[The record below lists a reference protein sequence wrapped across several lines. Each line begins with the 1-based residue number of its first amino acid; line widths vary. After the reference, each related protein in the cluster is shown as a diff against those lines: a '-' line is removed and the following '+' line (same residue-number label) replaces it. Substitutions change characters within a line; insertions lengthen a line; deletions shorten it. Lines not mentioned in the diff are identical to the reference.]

1 MSRKSCLKSYYKSNG
16 ENITCFRTSIQRQ
29 QCSKSMSSSHL
40 LDGILRYSSN
50 IIRET
55 KYLEIINIEN
65 LSKYL
70 HSSLYSNKLF
80 PISKAKI
87 RYKDPQTN
95 YSAILYDLFYE
106 SIWQLTRTTD
116 VTWKRN
122 VNSYA
127 CLYFGFT
134 AQ

>member
-1 MSRKSCLKSYYKSNG
+1 MAM
-16 ENITCFRTSIQRQ
+16 F
-29 QCSKSMSSSHL
+29 
-40 LDGILRYSSN
+40 RYSSN
-50 IIRET
+50 IIREM

-65 LSKYL
+65 YYMSKYL

-87 RYKDPQTN
+87 RYKDPQIK

-116 VTWKRN
+116 VT
-122 VNSYA
+122 
-127 CLYFGFT
+127 
-134 AQ
+134 

>member
-1 MSRKSCLKSYYKSNG
+1 M
-16 ENITCFRTSIQRQ
+16 
-29 QCSKSMSSSHL
+29 
-40 LDGILRYSSN
+40 LRYSSN
-50 IIRET
+50 IIREI
-55 KYLEIINIEN
+55 KYLEIINIQN

-87 RYKDPQTN
+87 RYKDPQIK

-116 VTWKRN
+116 VT
-122 VNSYA
+122 
-127 CLYFGFT
+127 
-134 AQ
+134 